1 MAALSKEQ
9 QANGNETQ
17 THQTW
22 RDAARFSQDHDM
34 LCPPPKDLLSCRD
47 TWLGPE

>member
-17 THQTW
+17 TYQTW

-34 LCPPPKDLLSCRD
+34 LCPAP
-47 TWLGPE
+47 